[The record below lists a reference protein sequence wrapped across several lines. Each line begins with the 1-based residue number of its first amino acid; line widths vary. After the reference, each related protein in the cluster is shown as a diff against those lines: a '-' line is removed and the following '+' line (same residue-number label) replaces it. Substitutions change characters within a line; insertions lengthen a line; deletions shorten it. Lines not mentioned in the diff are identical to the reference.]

1 MRTTVR
7 SSSPR
12 LWGTLVSL
20 LLLAAC
26 SKAKA
31 PPTPPVPVKVAIAE
45 RRAMPFELGATGM
58 VEPLQTVAVQ
68 AQVGGI
74 LQRVAFREGDE
85 VKQGQLLFQLDPR
98 PYRAALDQALAAL
111 ARDRAQAANAAQ
123 DVKRYQTLAEKQYVT
138 EQQYDQVRTTAEA
151 AQATLAGSQAAVDQA
166 RLNLQYSSI
175 RAPISGRTGSLL
187 VREGNLVRANTQ
199 QPLVV
204 INRIRPI
211 LARFAVPA
219 VNLPLIQAHFGKD
232 IVVRAEPSTGGG
244 PSVGDLSFVDNAV
257 DTATGTILLKGRFA
271 NDDGS
276 LWPGAF
282 VNVRLQ
288 LYVEP
293 DALVIPSAAIVTG
306 QQGSFVF
313 VIQPDSSAA
322 TRPVTVSWTAGD
334 YAVVSGD
341 VQAGDQVVTDGQL
354 RLRQGSKVQI
364 KAAQDTTRLGAL

>member
-1 MRTTVR
+1 MRRTVK
-7 SSSPR
+7 
-12 LWGTLVSL
+12 TLVPL

-31 PPTPPVPVKVAIAE
+31 PATPPVPVKVAVAE
-45 RRAMPFELGATGM
+45 RRAMPFELAATGT

-74 LQRVAFREGDE
+74 LQRVAFKEGDE

-98 PYRAALDQALAAL
+98 PYRAALDQALAML

-123 DVKRYQTLAEKQYVT
+123 DEKRYQALIEKQYVT
-138 EQQYDQVRTTAEA
+138 AQQYDQARTAAEA
-151 AQATLAGSQAAVDQA
+151 ARATLAGSQAAVDQA

-211 LARFAVPA
+211 LARFSVPA
-219 VNLPLIQAHFGKD
+219 VNLPVIQAHFGKD
-232 IVVRAEPSTGGG
+232 IVVRAEPSTGGD
-244 PSVGDLSFVDNAV
+244 PSEGSLSFVDNAV
-257 DTATGTILLKGRFA
+257 DTATGTILLKGRFP
-271 NDDGS
+271 NDDGA

-288 LYVEP
+288 LYIEP
-293 DALVIPSAAIVTG
+293 NALVIPAAAVVTG

-322 TRPVTVSWTAGD
+322 TRPVTVNRTAGD

-341 VQAGDQVVTDGQL
+341 VQAGDRVVTDGQL

-364 KAAQDTTRLGAL
+364 KATPDTTRLGAL

>member
-1 MRTTVR
+1 MRTTVT
-7 SSSPR
+7 
-12 LWGTLVSL
+12 GTLVFL
-20 LLLAAC
+20 LLVAAC

-31 PPTPPVPVKVAIAE
+31 PPTPPVPVKVALAE

-58 VEPLQTVAVQ
+58 VEPLQTVQVQ
-68 AQVGGI
+68 AQVPGI
-74 LQRVAFREGDE
+74 LEQVAFKEGDE
-85 VKQGQLLFQLDPR
+85 VKQGQVLFQIDPR

-111 ARDRAQAANAAQ
+111 ARDRAQAANAAE
-123 DVKRYQTLAEKQYVT
+123 DEKRYEALVAKQYVT
-138 EQQYDQVRTTAEA
+138 QQQYDQVRTTAEA

-166 RLNLQYSSI
+166 RLNLQYSTI

-187 VREGNLVRANTQ
+187 IREGNLVRANTV

-219 VNLPLIQAHFGKD
+219 VNLPLIQAHLGKD
-232 IVVRAEPSTGGG
+232 IVVRAEPSSGGE
-244 PSVGDLSFVDNAV
+244 PSEGGLSFVDNAV
-257 DTATGTILLKGRFA
+257 DTATGTILLKGRFP

-293 DALVIPSAAIVTG
+293 NALVIPSAAIVTG

-322 TRPVTVSWTAGD
+322 SRPVTVNRTAGD

-341 VQAGDQVVTDGQL
+341 IQPGDRVVTDGQL

-364 KAAQDTTRLGAL
+364 KTAPDTTRLGAL